1 MPAPF
6 LLHHLIDL
14 SAGRTPD
21 AESLKHRGHSL
32 TYAQLA
38 SLQDRVA
45 RGLELLGLERS
56 SRVGIYLSKCHE
68 GVATAFGATKAGH
81 CFVPINPVLKAA
93 QVEHIL
99 RDCDVRVLVTSRE
112 RYLALKETLP
122 DCPSL
127 RRVVLTAESCP
138 PQPEDAKYSLGTWAE
153 FVADEAPPTSPRMAD
168 VDMAA
173 ILYTSGSTGKPKG
186 VVISHRNLVSGAASV
201 STYLENRADDRLLAV
216 LPLSFDAG
224 FSQLTTAFTVGG
236 SAVLLD
242 YTMPMEVLKTLARE
256 RITGLTAVPP
266 LYIQLA
272 ELDWPEKLDEHLRY
286 FANTGGKMPR
296 ETLARLRARVPA
308 AKPYLMYG
316 LTEAFRSSFLPPAEV
331 DRRPDSIGRAIPN
344 QELLVLRPDGTPCEP
359 NEPGELV
366 HRGST
371 VSLGYWNDPEKTA
384 ERFRLL
390 PRRIQGL
397 VLPEMAVFSGDT
409 VQMDEEGFLY
419 FIGRND
425 EMLKSS
431 GYRIS
436 PVEIEEALYSTGLVA
451 EAAAVGL
458 PDERLGHRIAV
469 ILQPREPASFSAD
482 VLLRALQKSVP
493 PYMVPHRVEV
503 RQASL
508 PRNGNGKIDRKS
520 LLKELLDMEAAGP
533 ALAVPPEAAASV
545 ASQSRAH

>member
-1 MPAPF
+1 MATPY
-6 LLHHLIDL
+6 LLHHLIDQ

-21 AESLKHRGHSL
+21 AESLRYRGQTL

-38 SLQDRVA
+38 ALQDSVA
-45 RGLELLGLERS
+45 RGLQAAGLERFA
-56 SRVGIYLSKCHE
+56 RVGVYLSKSYE
-68 GVATAFGATKAGH
+68 TVAAAFGATKAGC
-81 CFVPINPVLKAA
+81 CFVPINPVLKAL

-99 RDCDVRVLVTSRE
+99 CDCDVQVLFTSRE
-112 RYLALKETLP
+112 RYL
-122 DCPSL
+122 SL
-127 RRVVLTAESCP
+127 RDTLSKCSALRTVVLTSDSCSP
-138 PQPEDAKYSLGTWAE
+138 APEGAQYSLHTWAE
-153 FVADEAPPTSPRMAD
+153 FVSSGTPTPVRVADI
-168 VDMAA
+168 DMAA

-201 STYLENRADDRLLAV
+201 SSYLENRADDRLLAV

-236 SAVLLD
+236 SVVLLD

-256 RITGLTAVPP
+256 CITGLTAVPP
-266 LYIQLA
+266 LYIQLSELEWPA
-272 ELDWPEKLDEHLRY
+272 EINEHLRY

-296 ETLARLRARVPA
+296 ETLARLRARVPS

-316 LTEAFRSSFLPPAEV
+316 LTEAFRSSFLPPEEV

-344 QELLVLRPDGTPCEP
+344 QELLVLRSDGTPCAP

-390 PRRIQGL
+390 PRRINGL
-397 VLPEMAVFSGDT
+397 VLPEIAVFSGDN

-419 FIGRND
+419 FIGRTD

-431 GYRIS
+431 GYRMS
-436 PVEIEEALYSTGLVA
+436 PVEIEEAIYSTGLIA

-458 PDERLGHRIAV
+458 PDDRLGHRIAV
-469 ILQPREPASFSAD
+469 ILLPREPGKFSTNE
-482 VLLRALQKSVP
+482 LLRALQKMLP
-493 PYMVPHRVEV
+493 PYMVPHHVEV
-503 RQASL
+503 REATL

-520 LLKELLDMEAAGP
+520 LQRELIEAEAKGKEAP
-533 ALAVPPEAAASV
+533 AQSASTPSLQRV
-545 ASQSRAH
+545 V

>member
-1 MPAPF
+1 M
-6 LLHHLIDL
+6 
-14 SAGRTPD
+14 
-21 AESLKHRGHSL
+21 L

-38 SLQDRVA
+38 TLQDRVA
-45 RGLELLGLERS
+45 GGLKAAGLERFA
-56 SRVGIYLSKCHE
+56 RVGIYLSKSHE
-68 GVATAFGATKAGH
+68 AVAAAFGATKAGC
-81 CFVPINPVLKAA
+81 CFVPINPVLKSL

-99 RDCDVRVLVTSRE
+99 LDGDVEILFTSRE
-112 RYLALKETLP
+112 RYL
-122 DCPSL
+122 SL
-127 RRVVLTAESCP
+127 RDTLSRCPMLRMVVLTSESCP
-138 PQPEDAKYSLGTWAE
+138 LAEEETRYALHTWEE
-153 FVADEAPPTSPRMAD
+153 FISTGAPAPVRLADI
-168 VDMAA
+168 DMAA

-201 STYLENRADDRLLAV
+201 ASYLENRADDRLLAV

-224 FSQLTTAFTVGG
+224 FSQLTTTFYAGG
-236 SAVLLD
+236 RAVLLD
-242 YTMPMEVLKTLARE
+242 YTMPTEVLKTLARE

-266 LYIQLA
+266 LYVQLS
-272 ELDWPEKLDEHLRY
+272 ELEWPREINEHLRY

-296 ETLARLRARVPA
+296 ETLARLRARVPS

-316 LTEAFRSSFLPPAEV
+316 LTEAFRSSYLPPEEV

-344 QELLVLRPDGTPCEP
+344 QELLVLRPDGTPCAP

-371 VSLGYWNDPEKTA
+371 VALGYWKDSQRTA

-390 PRRIQGL
+390 PRSLNGL
-397 VLPEMAVFSGDT
+397 VLPEIAVFSGDS

-436 PVEIEEALYSTGLVA
+436 PVEIEEAIYSTGLVA

-469 ILQPREPASFSAD
+469 LLLPRTPSEFSAD
-482 VLLRALQKSVP
+482 GLLRALQKMLP
-493 PYMVPHRVEV
+493 PYMVPHHVEV
-503 RQASL
+503 RDESL
-508 PRNGNGKIDRKS
+508 PRNGNGKIDRKK
-520 LLKELLDMEAAGP
+520 LQRELIGE
-533 ALAVPPEAAASV
+533 ET
-545 ASQSRAH
+545 H